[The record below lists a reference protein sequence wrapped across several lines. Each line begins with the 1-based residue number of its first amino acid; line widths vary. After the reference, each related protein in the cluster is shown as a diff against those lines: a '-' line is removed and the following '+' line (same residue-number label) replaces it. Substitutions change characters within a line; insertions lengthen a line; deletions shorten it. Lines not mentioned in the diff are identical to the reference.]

1 MKTVQVLKRL
11 WQRPELLALAAVTL
25 IGAILRLA
33 EISAPLTHD
42 ELSAIIRVRF
52 DNIAELIQEGVK
64 TSDTHPAGVQ
74 FFLWLWCKL
83 FGTSA
88 VVVRL
93 PFVLMGIGCI
103 PLAYNIARR
112 WYGSDSALLAAIVVA
127 FSQYTVYYSML
138 ARPYIA
144 GLFFVLL
151 MLHFWT
157 GICVEHKHT
166 VGQFTGYALTAACC
180 AYTQYFCTL
189 TALLV
194 GLAGLFFVERDKVW
208 RYILASACAMLLFLP
223 HLGIT
228 LYQLFEMK
236 GVGGWLGAPHANF
249 FWYYLRYLT
258 HHSYT
263 MLAIFIFYTALMFSK
278 QSVLRNKKLMIVSFA
293 LFLLPL
299 VAGYSYSRL
308 VNPVLQYSVL
318 LFSYPF
324 LLLAF
329 CGAIGSKR
337 PLLAN
342 LSAVA
347 IGTALLLTLFFVRK
361 HYDVINR
368 EYIESSANLINQ
380 ARDEYGTDNVMCL
393 FDITDRAL
401 HYYNND
407 INTQYT
413 PDTPMDSILSKSSAK
428 YAATSKLLEPE
439 MTAVQRNYPYL
450 IEYRQ
455 CVATEVCLFSK
466 TPDNSMPWDGKV
478 IKCGNITPN
487 DEFTVLMDTVGNDI
501 SDKRFF
507 MINAE
512 VDGIIDKDLYLVM
525 ETHVFGRKVDYRNI
539 PLSNTSNNI
548 ALKQEL
554 NIKSRLALRHS
565 RIKVYLWNPEGKPH
579 NAANYHISVTPDNQ
593 YIYSILEEL

>member
-1 MKTVQVLKRL
+1 MKTVQDLKRL
-11 WQRPELLALAAVTL
+11 WQRPELLALAVVTL

-64 TSDTHPAGVQ
+64 SSDTHPAGVQ
-74 FFLWLWCKL
+74 LFLWLWCKV

-88 VVVRL
+88 IAVRI

-103 PLAYNIARR
+103 PLTYNIARR
-112 WYGSDSALLAAIVVA
+112 WYGTDSALLAAIVVA

-144 GLFFVLL
+144 GLFFLLL

-157 GICVEHKHT
+157 GICVEHKYT
-166 VGQFTGYALTAACC
+166 VGRLAGYALTAACC

-194 GLAGLFFVERDKVW
+194 GLAGLFFVERGKVW
-208 RYILASACAMLLFLP
+208 RYILASVCAMLLFLP

-228 LYQLFEMK
+228 LYQLFEMQ

-258 HHSYT
+258 HHSYV
-263 MLAIFIFYTALMFSK
+263 MLAIFIVYAALMFSK
-278 QSVLRNKKLMIVSFA
+278 QSLRRNKKLMTVSFM
-293 LFLLPL
+293 LFLIPL
-299 VAGYSYSRL
+299 VAGYAYSRV

-324 LLLAF
+324 LLLTF
-329 CGAIGSKR
+329 CGAIGSRR

-342 LSAVA
+342 LSAAA
-347 IGTALLLTLFFVRK
+347 IGAALLFTLFFVRK
-361 HYDVINR
+361 HYDVISR
-368 EYIESSANLINQ
+368 EYIEASADMIDH
-380 ARDEYGTDNVMCL
+380 ARDEHGADNVLCL
-393 FDITDRAL
+393 YGITDRAL
-401 HYYNND
+401 HYYND
-407 INTQYT
+407 SLNTQYT
-413 PDTPMDSILSKSSAK
+413 PDIPIDSLLAKTGAK

-439 MTAVQRNYPYL
+439 MTAIQRHYPYL

-455 CVATEVCLFSK
+455 CVAAEVCLFSK
-466 TPDNSMPWDGKV
+466 APDNSIPWNGKV
-478 IKCGNITPN
+478 IKSGSITPN
-487 DEFTVLMDTVGNDI
+487 DEFTMLMDTSALNIADN
-501 SDKRFF
+501 RFF

-512 VDGIIDKDLYLVM
+512 ADGIIDSDLYLVM

-539 PLSNTSNNI
+539 PLVNTANNI

-554 NIKSRLALRHS
+554 NIKSQLALQHS
-565 RIKVYLWNPEGKPH
+565 RIKIYLWNPEGITFDT
-579 NAANYHISVTPDNQ
+579 ARYHISVTPDNP
-593 YIYSILEEL
+593 YIYAVLEEL